1 MRIDEML
8 SDDAVLI
15 ELGERIARLRVDR
28 GYTQAV
34 LAEQAGISKRTLER
48 LEAGASCQLTS
59 LIRVLRELGVISGLE
74 QLLPAARPGPM
85 ALLRGKGKQ
94 PQRVRSAST
103 AQTSEPDAEWKWGD
117 ES

>member
-1 MRIDEML
+1 MKIDDML
-8 SDDAVLI
+8 SDEAVLI
-15 ELGERIARLRVDR
+15 ELGQRIARLRVDR
-28 GYTQAV
+28 GYTQAI

-59 LIRVLRELGVISGLE
+59 VIRVLRELGVIHALE

-94 PQRVRSAST
+94 PQRVRPTKAVQ
-103 AQTSEPDAEWKWGD
+103 AAEPDAEWKWGD